1 MNYSYLFLFVT
12 FVLAI
17 AVIYLTIIMIRKW
30 YITFSPKETAF
41 FGLIMFSVGWTIS
54 SYLLGSALQTLEG
67 SAAVLIIFGLFLYR
81 WNQRRVVAKAKSEG
95 VS

>member
-1 MNYSYLFLFVT
+1 MDYSYLFLFVT

-54 SYLLGSALQTLEG
+54 SYLLGSALQVLEG
-67 SAAVLIIFGLFLYR
+67 SSAVLIIFGLFLYR